1 MNIEIKN
8 LLNQLYNA
16 CDAIDNTDIGLKN
29 IGNGKTT
36 LRDILKLDI
45 ASFTMYLSASSGRVE
60 WQEANYIGEILDMNL
75 NAEAVSQVIK
85 DQNFYST
92 EFENK
97 IPLSLQIFVKID
109 QTLSNM
115 LNGQKVS
122 ETLVGIFKMIGMD
135 LISCDNNVTQN
146 ERNDI
151 NIYISNLE
159 KYVQN
164 ELGTINN
171 NNFVKSTTPNNTLK
185 SNYEFLKKINK

>member
-1 MNIEIKN
+1 MTSGRTVKLSYTLSQKIIKSHLVSGDMKPGN
-8 LLNQLYNA
+8 E
-16 CDAIDNTDIGLKN
+16 IGL
-29 IGNGKTT
+29 
-36 LRDILKLDI
+36 
-45 ASFTMYLSASSGRVE
+45 
-60 WQEANYIGEILDMNL
+60 
-75 NAEAVSQVIK
+75 
-85 DQNFYST
+85 
-92 EFENK
+92 
-97 IPLSLQIFVKID
+97 KID

-171 NNFVKSTTPNNTLK
+171 NNFVKSTAPNNTLK
-185 SNYEFLKKINK
+185 SNYEFLKKN